1 MKLNKSTTLI
11 LKIVT
16 VIALLVVLLLFSL
29 RKTLFP
35 SNPYKLNYTK
45 VNKMSEIIDTGTS
58 PKKEKTFFLT
68 FGSRNCPA
76 CTQLYQTM
84 AKYNELSKGKT
95 TEEGYI
101 PFWTTDVDLE
111 FQEAASFAMEY
122 LHEENYTKW
131 DRVTKGNFENAH
143 DIVTPTTFYVKDGK
157 LQGIIKGAALE
168 PQVVVDYV
176 KNT

>member
-1 MKLNKSTTLI
+1 MKLNKKASLI

-16 VIALLVVLLLFSL
+16 VILLLGTLLLFSF

-45 VNKMSEIIDTGTS
+45 VAKMSNIIDTGTS
-58 PKKEKTFFLT
+58 PKNEKTFFLT

-84 AKYNELSKGKT
+84 AKYNELGKGKT
-95 TEEGYI
+95 VEDGYV
-101 PFWTTDVDLE
+101 PFWTTDVDLAFE
-111 FQEAASFAMEY
+111 DAALFAMDY

-157 LQGIIKGAALE
+157 LQGIIKGVALE
-168 PQVVVDYV
+168 PEVVVDYV
-176 KNT
+176 QNT